1 MMLAKFPPASFMRSP
16 ISSIEGEALTVHVPG
31 VTRSKAKLPSAP
43 VRVSPREPKPM
54 AFEP

>member
-1 MMLAKFPPASFMRSP
+1 MMLAKFPPASFMRSL

-43 VRVSPREPKPM
+43 VRVSPRDPKPM